1 MRKFQSLNQAPL
13 FKIGKR
19 SLTGETYSFIESRKH
34 DSIFGKALY
43 PANIVIAQNDEPP
56 RSLRRKSASTIIAHN
71 CSSVVFGSQPSFCFA
86 FSGLPISSSTSAGR

>member
-1 MRKFQSLNQAPL
+1 MREFKSLDRALLFQ
-13 FKIGKR
+13 IGKR
-19 SLTGETYSFIESRKH
+19 PLASKRHSVSKSRKCE
-34 DSIFGKALY
+34 SIIGKPLL
-43 PANIVIAQNDEPP
+43 PANIRVTQNETP